1 MRTSGWQSGFNIC
14 GFFGGL
20 GGLWA
25 DQALGVLGLYP
36 FFRVLRLAVP
46 LLQRVTFADAQK

>member
-1 MRTSGWQSGFNIC
+1 MRTSGWRSGFDIC
-14 GFFGGL
+14 GFFGR

-25 DQALGVLGLYP
+25 DQALGVLGVYP